1 MHTLWIGN
9 IPRGWNADIFRDFFA
24 QYGTLVECFLG
35 GASGTSSWD
44 QWGKVSYWTLQE
56 AEAAIS
62 LAHGLEIHWPPG
74 REHATF
80 HKLVVKHYD
89 HNRAGNQSWESQ
101 APEDQAQALALYARF
116 GITGKGKGGKG
127 KGKGY
132 AIPSWLLFKG
142 EDKGKAKG
150 KGEDKGKGKDK
161 GKEKGKTQNNPNDNP
176 QGSETPPAQDPGAAP
191 ARPPPEEVN

>member
-80 HKLVVKHYD
+80 HKLQVKHYD

-116 GITGKGKGGKG
+116 GITGKGGKG

-161 GKEKGKTQNNPNDNP
+161 GKEKGKTQDNPNDNP

-191 ARPPPEEVN
+191 ARPPPEELD